1 MNKELGKWVI
11 WMADDELTYD
21 DVADLIPQ
29 DIFDILKQLAYC
41 ANLNNG
47 NMKWNEVARLK
58 CDLMQNWQYW
68 SDVNIGNMAAVMADL
83 GFSVSDI
90 RMMADFIDR
99 RRQGRRLVPARAYR
113 DMPFIHEV
121 NNG

>member
-99 RRQGRRLVPARAYR
+99 RRQGRRLVPAPAYR